1 MPDLHPP
8 YAQAYD
14 DGLRPDDRHVS
25 PEARSFAPRAAD
37 SLAFPFLAGRVELSV
52 RLTARPLFDLRRRT
66 HAGVHLSRSLS
77 RAFPVSGP
85 FGGGKPRLE
94 PADVMKLDA
103 ATLQRGLDL
112 LKHSEPGAVVSPACW
127 STIASPRGRFS
138 LLYAGLEGH
147 PDATRLLVEVLSPPA
162 DLEAETLHDCISHI
176 EAQQRGLL
184 LRPASDLTV
193 MHQLEGAGLKG
204 VSVDLSGLDF
214 DTAIGR
220 QAAQQVMVAARRVA
234 PSVMVLGLPAS
245 LAEEAAAAG
254 ATHAVMCERVAVTV

>member
-1 MPDLHPP
+1 MPDLHAP
-8 YAQAYD
+8 YAQSYE
-14 DGLRPDDRHVS
+14 DGLRPDEGRPS
-25 PEARSFAPRAAD
+25 PEVRSFTPAPAD
-37 SLAFPFLAGRVELSV
+37 SLAFPFLAGHVELSV

-85 FGGGKPRLE
+85 FGGAKPRLE

-112 LKHSEPGAVVSPACW
+112 LRNAEPGAVVSPACW
-127 STIASPRGRFS
+127 STIASARGRFS

-147 PDATRLLVEVLSPPA
+147 PDATRLLVEVLAPPA
-162 DLEAETLHDCISHI
+162 DLDADTLESCISHL

-184 LRPASDLTV
+184 LRATPDLSAL
-193 MHQLEGAGLKG
+193 HRLEAAGLKG
-204 VSVDLSGLDF
+204 VSIDFTALNF
-214 DTAIGR
+214 DTALGR
-220 QAAQQVMVAARRVA
+220 QTAQQVILAARRVA